1 MRGISLLAIIL
12 GGVSD
17 VVLSTIL
24 GVPLVIYTIS
34 THGLHALPKSQLQSA
49 VTSAIHSDL
58 LLYAAQLAIGTGCS
72 VLGGVIAAA
81 IAKERRV
88 VNGVLAAWLC
98 VGIGAY
104 SLVSGSDTTSPA
116 THIALVITTPIWYL
130 LGAVLRTKL
139 GKAALRP

>member
-1 MRGISLLAIIL
+1 MRELSLLAIIL

-17 VVLSTIL
+17 VVLSGIL

-34 THGLHALPKSQLQSA
+34 THGLHALPKPQLQSA
-49 VTSAIHSDL
+49 VTSAIHSDP
-58 LLYAAQLAIGTGCS
+58 LLYAAQLAIGAGCS
-72 VLGGVIAAA
+72 VLGGLIAAS

-98 VGIGAY
+98 VGIGVY
-104 SLVSGSDTTSPA
+104 SLVSGRDTPSPA
-116 THIALVITTPIWYL
+116 THIALVIATPIFYF